1 MNSRSARRASLA
13 LTWSELGPALRRLA
27 WQLMVATALLAGCG
41 VVYWLIEP
49 RTPTLA
55 DGLWLA
61 FTTAGTVGYGDV
73 VPTTPAAKLFSVVVV
88 LIGFAVLSL
97 VTASIAAI
105 WVESSERRMERE
117 ILHDLHQRI
126 HELGHEIVA
135 LRRDLSHGAGAV
147 HLQSQKPVED
157 K

>member
-1 MNSRSARRASLA
+1 MLRKLAQHPPFVPSWSAL
-13 LTWSELGPALRRLA
+13 WPALRRLA
-27 WQLMVATALLAGCG
+27 WQLVVAAGLLLACG

-49 RTPTLA
+49 RTPTLG

-105 WVESSERRMERE
+105 WVESSERRIEHE
-117 ILHDLHQRI
+117 ILRDLHAQI
-126 HELGHEIVA
+126 HQLGQEIEA
-135 LRRDLSHGAGAV
+135 LRRDLPQARDRSA
-147 HLQSQKPVED
+147 
-157 K
+157 

>member
-1 MNSRSARRASLA
+1 
-13 LTWSELGPALRRLA
+13 
-27 WQLMVATALLAGCG
+27 MVAAGLLLACG

-49 RTPTLA
+49 RTPTLG

-105 WVESSERRMERE
+105 WVESSERRIERE
-117 ILHDLHQRI
+117 ILRDLHAQIR
-126 HELGHEIVA
+126 HLGQEIEA
-135 LRRDLSHGAGAV
+135 LRRDLPQAGDR
-147 HLQSQKPVED
+147 ST
-157 K
+157 